1 MGGLGNQM
9 FQYAFGRTL
18 AIKLNKKLVLDVDF
32 LLDRTPRSN
41 FVFRDFD
48 LDIFRLDT
56 FDFFEEKLKEK
67 FHKKRLF
74 SRGKI
79 DLIEHGFNHQDFGQL
94 SKSYR
99 YYIDGYWQSYKYFDE
114 ISDVIKNEFRF
125 KESLNFKQKDLLN
138 RIQRSTSICIN
149 FRRADFVSIDSAIQ
163 THGTPSISYYHNA
176 LLFLTENIGKDI
188 ELFIFSD
195 DVEWCKANFKTN
207 YPMFF
212 VDHQTYK
219 GDRFSAYLNL
229 MTNCKHF
236 IIPNSTFAWWGAWL
250 SSNPS
255 KCVITPEKWFAD
267 EKIQSQTQDLRPSS
281 WLMLS

>member
-9 FQYAFGRTL
+9 FQYAFGRSL
-18 AIKLNKKLVLDVDF
+18 ANKFRKKLVLDVDF
-32 LLDRTPRSN
+32 LLDRTPKLN

-48 LDIFRLDT
+48 LDIFRLNT
-56 FDFFEEKLKEK
+56 FDFFNAEMKEK
-67 FHKKRLF
+67 FRKKKMFSKGTVHLIEEGFHFQDFVELNKF
-74 SRGKI
+74 SRFY
-79 DLIEHGFNHQDFGQL
+79 L
-94 SKSYR
+94 
-99 YYIDGYWQSYKYFDE
+99 DGYWQSYKYFQE
-114 ISDVIKNEFRF
+114 IQDVIKHEFQF
-125 KESLNFKQKDLLN
+125 LEPLNPVQQDLLN
-138 RIQRSTSICIN
+138 RIHATKSICIN
-149 FRRADFVSIDSAIQ
+149 FRRADFVSIASAIQ
-163 THGTPSISYYHNA
+163 THGTPTLKYYHDA
-176 LLFLTENIGKDI
+176 LTFLINTIGQDI

-195 DVEWCKANFKTN
+195 DVEWCRTNFKTN

-250 SSNPS
+250 ASNPS

-267 EKIQSQTQDLRPSS
+267 EKLQSQTQDLRPSS